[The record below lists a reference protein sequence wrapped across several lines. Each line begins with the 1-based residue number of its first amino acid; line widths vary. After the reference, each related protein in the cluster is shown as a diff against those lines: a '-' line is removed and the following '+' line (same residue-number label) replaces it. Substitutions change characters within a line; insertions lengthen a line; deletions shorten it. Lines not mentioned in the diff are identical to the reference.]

1 VYIYYVYIGERRKR
15 KNDFQ
20 KSTQLDPSLIAILK
34 AYNVNLPAKILADQN
49 AISKDIKQIIQ
60 EKKIVI
66 ELSKP

>member
-1 VYIYYVYIGERRKR
+1 
-15 KNDFQ
+15 
-20 KSTQLDPSLIAILK
+20 LK

>member
-1 VYIYYVYIGERRKR
+1 
-15 KNDFQ
+15 
-20 KSTQLDPSLIAILK
+20 LK
-34 AYNVNLPAKILADQN
+34 AYNVNLPGKILADQN